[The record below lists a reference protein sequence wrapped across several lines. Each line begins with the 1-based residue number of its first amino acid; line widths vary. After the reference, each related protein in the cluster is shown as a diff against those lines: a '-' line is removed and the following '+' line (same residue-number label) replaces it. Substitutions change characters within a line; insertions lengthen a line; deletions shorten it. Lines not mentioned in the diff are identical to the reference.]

1 MSRQEG
7 KRERFFFFPPPER
20 EPIEGG
26 SRGRKKR
33 ASRFSLQSHLSF
45 EKKSRRLLLLSYFSP
60 PKLKTM
66 VSSSRAASL
75 LSGLLPRAGR
85 AAVSALASSSSL
97 ASTSSSSSL
106 IAAAAASSSLRFFYS
121 GVPMTEPL
129 PGLVLP
135 TPASSSG
142 APAPVT
148 QLTTLPN
155 GAKIASEDTA
165 VRIEIFFLSLFFATA
180 ISVLFFFLEGGLFR
194 RAFST
199 RFFHSEQPLAPH
211 ACRE

>member
-1 MSRQEG
+1 
-7 KRERFFFFPPPER
+7 
-20 EPIEGG
+20 
-26 SRGRKKR
+26 
-33 ASRFSLQSHLSF
+33 
-45 EKKSRRLLLLSYFSP
+45 
-60 PKLKTM
+60 M

-85 AAVSALASSSSL
+85 AAASALASSSSL
-97 ASTSSSSSL
+97 STSQSSAVVAP
-106 IAAAAASSSLRFFYS
+106 IAAAASSLRFFSS

-165 VRIEIFFLSLFFATA
+165 VRKKREEFFFLSRNGHL
-180 ISVLFFFLEGGLFR
+180 SVFFR
-194 RAFST
+194 RAFFS
-199 RFFHSEQPLAPH
+199 SLPSV
-211 ACRE
+211 